1 MRLLHSVYSLFRQI
15 TKDAVIICMDLFRF
29 IIPLVILV
37 KILME
42 FGAIEY
48 VALPLKPIMALVGL
62 PPELGLAWAG
72 GMLVNIYTALL
83 LFLTL
88 LPGLGTLSVA
98 QVTIFGLMLLMAHSL
113 ILETR
118 VAGQAGVNMPLQVA
132 IRIGVATFAG
142 FMFHLFCMA
151 TGLFAEPA
159 HVLMEATSAPTDLT
173 SWALREIG
181 NLGKIFVIVWLVM
194 LLQKGIDKFN
204 ITYYFGIVLH
214 PFLRMLGISAEAA
227 TTLIVGFCMGIL
239 YGSGVILR
247 NAREGRLSKHDIFCS
262 MTMMGVAHALIED
275 TLLMMLLGASLWGL
289 LLWRLVAALALGV
302 VANIVYAKLR
312 PEKLVPVG

>member
-1 MRLLHSVYSLFRQI
+1 MRLFNSMYALFRQI
-15 TKDAVIICMDLFRF
+15 TKDAVIICLDLFRF

-42 FGAIEY
+42 LGAIEY
-48 VALPLKPIMALVGL
+48 VAMPLKPIMALVGL
-62 PPELGLAWAG
+62 PPELGLAWAA

-83 LFLTL
+83 MFLTL
-88 LPGLGTLSVA
+88 LPGLGALSVA
-98 QVTIFGLMLLMAHSL
+98 QVTVFGLMLLMAHSL

-118 VAGQAGVNMPLQVA
+118 VAGQAGVNMPLQVVIRVVVA
-132 IRIGVATFAG
+132 IIAG
-142 FMFHLFCMA
+142 GMFHLFCVT
-151 TGLFAEPA
+151 TGAFAETA
-159 HVLMEATSAPTDLT
+159 NVLLEATSAPTDLV

-181 NLGKIFVIVWLVM
+181 NLGKIFVIVWFVM

-214 PFLRMLGISAEAA
+214 PFLRMLGISADAA

-247 NAREGRLSKHDIFCS
+247 DAREGRLSKHDIFCS
-262 MTMMGVAHALIED
+262 MTIMGVAHALIED

-289 LLWRLVAALALGV
+289 LLWRLVVALTLGV
-302 VANIVYAKLR
+302 VANIVYARLR
-312 PEKLVPVG
+312 PEKLAPAG